1 MRNNTVKRFSFNFH
15 TTIFVL
21 FFSVFFSCVDRKTK
35 SIDFDPV
42 PLNQILD
49 KYVDEGIWPFLY
61 SKIVHGIT
69 GELVYEHLAINKSL
83 LPNQNIDGN
92 TWMRIWSMSKLVTI
106 SLAMDLMEEGLLKLD
121 DPVSKYIPEFSN
133 LKVAVDSNGISVASS
148 KNKTF
153 NCPHKFVKMDSV
165 MLVEHLL
172 NHRAGFYYAL
182 TPSKCLNANL
192 ALKRILQAENGDQLI
207 DILSMLPLAQ
217 QPGERYFYG
226 MNTSVLGLL
235 IERVTGKSLHQ
246 NLIERVTNVYNIEGL
261 DYIKPEGVELIPS
274 FTGRD
279 GQLRQVLENEL
290 NIFGGEVPNYSKAN
304 NLFLGGEGMLGT
316 ADGYIQFMRL
326 LFFHDGNTFLKEETI
341 QKMSSKPN
349 VDNNNYGY
357 NTGFGMYLTSQNHT
371 FEKDILRVGG
381 YEKTKC
387 WVDRKNN
394 LIGTLF
400 SQANETQDSDGLSNQ
415 MEQDFKKELF
425 SQLNQ

>member
-1 MRNNTVKRFSFNFH
+1 MVKRFSFNFH
-15 TTIFVL
+15 TIIFVL
-21 FFSVFFSCVDRKTK
+21 FLTAFYLCADTKTT
-35 SIDFDPV
+35 SIDLNPV

-49 KYVDEGIWPFLY
+49 KYVKNGIWPFLY

-83 LPNQNIDGN
+83 LPNQNIDGS

-121 DPVSKYIPEFSN
+121 DPVHKYIPEFLD
-133 LKVAVDSNGISVASS
+133 LKVAVDSNGLSIASS
-148 KNKTF
+148 ENKAF
-153 NCPHKFVKMDSV
+153 NCPHKLVKMDST
-165 MLVEHLL
+165 MLVKHLL

-182 TPSKCLNANL
+182 TPSKCLNDNFGS
-192 ALKRILQAENGDQLI
+192 KRILQAENGDQLI

-217 QPGERYFYG
+217 HPGEKYFYG

-235 IERVTGKSLHQ
+235 IERATRKSLRQ
-246 NLIERVTNVYNIEGL
+246 NLIERVTNVYNIQGL
-261 DYIKPEGVELIPS
+261 DYIKPEGVDLIPS

-279 GQLRQVLENEL
+279 GELRKVLENEL

-304 NLFLGGEGMLGT
+304 SLFLGGEGMLGT
-316 ADGYIQFMRL
+316 SDGYIQFMRL
-326 LFFHDGNTFLKEETI
+326 LFFNDGNTFLKKETI

-357 NTGFGMYLTSQNHT
+357 NTGFGMYLTSRNHT

-425 SQLNQ
+425 SQLNK